1 MQQNK
6 NNIVYIKKTVM
17 NYKEIVNKICVA
29 LNIEVK
35 LEQMKLNDG
44 VTVIEADSFEANN
57 EVFIIT
63 EDEQRIPL
71 PPNQEGQP
79 YILENGMVLI
89 VTQEGVIAEIK
100 EQEAPAEEEAPEEE
114 MKKDDKMKD
123 EKMIDK
129 ATVKKTVESMVK
141 ETFFS
146 EIESLKEENE
156 RLKTELAQMQEPKP
170 IVHNPESKQ
179 MEPSKAP
186 KSTMDLVLKFI
197 NK

>member
-1 MQQNK
+1 
-6 NNIVYIKKTVM
+6 M

-35 LEQMKLNDG
+35 MEQMKLNDG
-44 VTVIEADSFEANN
+44 VTVIEADSFEPNN

-71 PPNQEGQP
+71 PVGE
-79 YILENGMVLI
+79 YVVENGMLLV

-100 EQEAPAEEEAPEEE
+100 EQEAPAEEEAPEVEEEE
-114 MKKDDKMKD
+114 MKKDDKMI
-123 EKMIDK
+123 EK
-129 ATVKKTVESMVK
+129 AQVKKTVESMVK

-146 EIESLKEENE
+146 EMESLKEENE

-170 IVHNPESKQ
+170 IVHNPESTVAS
-179 MEPSKAP
+179 EPKAP

>member
-1 MQQNK
+1 
-6 NNIVYIKKTVM
+6 M

-44 VTVIEADSFEANN
+44 VTVIEADSFEPNN

-71 PPNQEGQP
+71 
-79 YILENGMVLI
+79 V

-100 EQEAPAEEEAPEEE
+100 EQEAPKEEEAPEVEEEE
-114 MKKDDKMKD
+114 MKKDDKMI
-123 EKMIDK
+123 EK
-129 ATVKKTVESMVK
+129 AQVKKTVESMVK

-146 EIESLKEENE
+146 EMESLKEENE

-170 IVHNPESKQ
+170 IVHNPESTVAS
-179 MEPSKAP
+179 EPKAP

>member
-1 MQQNK
+1 
-6 NNIVYIKKTVM
+6 M
-17 NYKEIVNKICVA
+17 NYKEIVKKICVA

-57 EVFIIT
+57 EVFIV
-63 EDEQRIPL
+63 EDDQRIPM
-71 PPNQEGQP
+71 PVGE
-79 YILENGMVLI
+79 YVVENGMVLI

-100 EQEAPAEEEAPEEE
+100 EQEAPATEEEDELEKPQPETI
-114 MKKDDKMKD
+114 
-123 EKMIDK
+123 EK
-129 ATVKKTVESMVK
+129 AQVKKTVESMVK

-146 EIESLKEENE
+146 EYEELKAENE
-156 RLKTELAQMQEPKP
+156 RLKTQLAQMEEPKP
-170 IVHNPESKQ
+170 IVHNPEPTEKVKV
-179 MEPSKAP
+179 EAP

>member
-1 MQQNK
+1 
-6 NNIVYIKKTVM
+6 M

-44 VTVIEADSFEANN
+44 VTVIEADSFEPKQ
-57 EVFIIT
+57 EVKIVT
-63 EDEQRIPL
+63 EDDQRIDL
-71 PPNQEGQP
+71 PVGE
-79 YILENGMVLI
+79 YVVENGMLLI
-89 VTQEGVIAEIK
+89 VTQEGIIAEIK
-100 EQEAPAEEEAPEEE
+100 EQEAPAEEVEAPEVEEEE
-114 MKKDDKMKD
+114 MKKDDKMI
-123 EKMIDK
+123 EK
-129 ATVKKTVESMVK
+129 AQVKKTVESMVK

-146 EIESLKEENE
+146 EMESLKEENE

-179 MEPSKAP
+179 MEQPTAP

>member
-1 MQQNK
+1 
-6 NNIVYIKKTVM
+6 M

-63 EDEQRIPL
+63 EDEQRIPM
-71 PPNQEGQP
+71 PVGE
-79 YILENGMVLI
+79 YVVENGMLLV
-89 VTQEGVIAEIK
+89 VTQEGVIAEVK
-100 EQEAPAEEEAPEEE
+100 EQEAPAEEEAPEVEEEE
-114 MKKDDKMKD
+114 MKKDDKMI
-123 EKMIDK
+123 EK
-129 ATVKKTVESMVK
+129 AQVKKTVESMVK

-146 EIESLKEENE
+146 EMESLKEENE

-170 IVHNPESKQ
+170 IVHNPESTVAS
-179 MEPSKAP
+179 EPKAP

>member
-1 MQQNK
+1 
-6 NNIVYIKKTVM
+6 M

-63 EDEQRIPL
+63 EDEQRIPM
-71 PPNQEGQP
+71 PIGE
-79 YILENGMVLI
+79 YVVENGMLLI
-89 VTQEGVIAEIK
+89 VTQEGVIAEVK
-100 EQEAPAEEEAPEEE
+100 EQEAPKEEEAPEAPEEE
-114 MKKDDKMKD
+114 MKKDDKMI
-123 EKMIDK
+123 EKSQ
-129 ATVKKTVESMVK
+129 VKKTVESMVK

-146 EIESLKEENE
+146 EMESLKEENE

-179 MEPSKAP
+179 MEQPKAP

>member
-1 MQQNK
+1 
-6 NNIVYIKKTVM
+6 M

-29 LNIEVK
+29 LGIEVK

-44 VTVIEADSFEANN
+44 VTVIEADSFEPNN

-63 EDEQRIPL
+63 EDEQRIPM
-71 PPNQEGQP
+71 PVGE
-79 YILENGMVLI
+79 YVVENGMLVV

-100 EQEAPAEEEAPEEE
+100 EQEAPKEEEAPEAPEEE
-114 MKKDDKMKD
+114 MKKE

-146 EIESLKEENE
+146 EMETLKEENE

-179 MEPSKAP
+179 MEQATAP

>member
-1 MQQNK
+1 
-6 NNIVYIKKTVM
+6 M

-44 VTVIEADSFEANN
+44 VTVIEADSFEPNN

-71 PPNQEGQP
+71 PVGE
-79 YILENGMVLI
+79 YVVENGMLLV
-89 VTQEGVIAEIK
+89 VTQEGVIDEVK
-100 EQEAPAEEEAPEEE
+100 EQEAPAEEEAPEVEEEE
-114 MKKDDKMKD
+114 MKKDDKMI
-123 EKMIDK
+123 EK
-129 ATVKKTVESMVK
+129 AQVKKTVESMVK

-146 EIESLKEENE
+146 EMESLKEENE

-170 IVHNPESKQ
+170 IVHNPESTVAS
-179 MEPSKAP
+179 EPKAP

>member
-1 MQQNK
+1 
-6 NNIVYIKKTVM
+6 M

-35 LEQMKLNDG
+35 MEQMKLNDG

-71 PPNQEGQP
+71 PVGE
-79 YILENGMVLI
+79 YVVENGMLLV

-100 EQEAPAEEEAPEEE
+100 EQEAPAEEEAPEVEEEE
-114 MKKDDKMKD
+114 MKKDDKMI
-123 EKMIDK
+123 EK
-129 ATVKKTVESMVK
+129 AQVKKTVESMVK

-146 EIESLKEENE
+146 EMESLKEENE

-170 IVHNPESKQ
+170 IVHNPESTVAS
-179 MEPSKAP
+179 EPKAP